1 MTDKNQAT
9 EQQSKSDPYLICVA
23 WPYANGPQHIGH
35 MAGAYLPS
43 DIFARFLRM
52 KGEKVLMVSGSD
64 SHGTPVSLRA
74 EKEGRSETEVFESFH
89 HGFIES
95 YLKFGLT
102 FDLFTHTHTELHE
115 KVVQEFFIDLKN
127 KNYIYTATSK
137 QLFDL
142 KAKRFLP
149 DRYIE
154 GECPHCGFH
163 DARGDQC
170 DQCGKTYDAVELRNP
185 RSILS
190 GSHDLEVRET
200 EHFYLDLEPFNAP
213 LLRWLAEGKDH
224 WRRHVLNFSRGEVEK
239 QDLRGRAITRDLE
252 WGVRIPLPGYDDKRI
267 YVWFEAVQGYLSATM
282 EWAKLSGQHEAW
294 KQFWDPEQQ
303 GRCYYFIGK
312 DNISFHTILWPAML
326 MARQGLV
333 LPYDVP
339 ANEYLNSYGRKFSKS
354 RGTSIEISQV
364 LERYQVDAW
373 RYALTAIA
381 PETGDVDFTWDDFL
395 EKVNNELVANWGN
408 LVNRV
413 LGFAYKRYEGKIPT
427 PGPLTDT
434 DRAVLAEVQGGFTT
448 VGHLYQSV
456 KLRAALEEL
465 RRLSQ
470 KCNQYL
476 SDDAPW
482 TVIKTDPARAATTV
496 YVALQC
502 IDWLK
507 TMWAPILVESSQK
520 IHEALGY
527 QGRLFGRQYTQ
538 EVQESHSCH
547 EVLRYDHQGA
557 VGFWDSTT
565 VLKPGQVMVE
575 PQAPFIKLDP
585 KIVEQETQPH
595 NPPEVNG

>member
-1 MTDKNQAT
+1 MSRANR
-9 EQQSKSDPYLICVA
+9 SDRDPSHSSPYLICVA

-43 DIFARFLRM
+43 DVFARFLRM
-52 KGEKVLMVSGSD
+52 NGEDVLMVSGSD

-89 HGFIES
+89 NGFIQS

-115 KVVQEFFIDLKN
+115 KIVQEFFLDLKN
-127 KNYIYTATSK
+127 KGLIYTAKSK
-137 QLFDL
+137 QIYDR

-154 GECPHCGFH
+154 GECPLCGFK

-170 DQCGKTYDAVELRNP
+170 DQCGKTYDAVDLKNP

-190 GSHDLEVRET
+190 GSQEIEVRET
-200 EHFYLDLEPFNAP
+200 EHFYLDLAPFNAP
-213 LLRWLAEGKDH
+213 LQKWLGEEKDH
-224 WRRHVLNFSRGEVEK
+224 WRRHVLNFSRGEIEK

-252 WGVRIPLPGYDDKRI
+252 WGVRIPIEGYDDKRI
-267 YVWFEAVQGYLSATM
+267 YVWFEAVQGYLSATI
-282 EWAKLSGQHEAW
+282 EWAQLAGDPEAW
-294 KQFWDPEQQ
+294 KNFWDPLNK
-303 GRCYYFIGK
+303 GKTYYFIGK

-326 MARQGLV
+326 MAKTGLN

-373 RYALTAIA
+373 RYALMAIA

-413 LGFAYKRYEGKIPT
+413 LGFAFKRFDGKVPMPQDLIEADH
-427 PGPLTDT
+427 LI
-434 DRAVLAEVQGGFTT
+434 LKEVRDGFSS
-448 VGHLYQSV
+448 VGQLYQGV
-456 KLRAALEEL
+456 KLRAALEEA

-470 KCNQYL
+470 KVNQYL
-476 SDDAPW
+476 SDHAPW
-482 TVIKTDPARAATTV
+482 TTIKTDPQRAGTIV

-507 TMWAPILVESSQK
+507 TMWAPILIESSQM
-520 IHEALGY
+520 IHESLGY
-527 QGRLFGRQYTQ
+527 EGQLFGRQYTQ
-538 EVQESHSCH
+538 EVQESHSRH
-547 EVLRYDHQGA
+547 LALRYDHSGA
-557 VGFWDSTT
+557 VGVWDSAS
-565 VLKPGQVMVE
+565 VLKPGQIMAE
-575 PQAPFIKLDP
+575 PKAPFIKLDP
-585 KIVEQETQPH
+585 KIVEQEVSPA
-595 NPPEVNG
+595 P